1 MSKGFPHP
9 EPPPEAERTRT
20 RIGTDEVFVE
30 IDPDRI
36 EEAVANLTEQLKR
49 LVANGRHT
57 KVRLKYRGKP
67 LMPDIPMGVLVAT
80 EAVTF
85 WYAGLLRAL
94 VVNLG
99 VRTIIEV
106 ELIHDA
112 DEKVAKANDL
122 FLEGE
127 VEAAEALYRE
137 ALRMKA
143 DDPSALYHLG
153 VLLRVTGRRDEA
165 LRCLDKA
172 GEADHPDAE
181 RAREAAARMRRGART
196 L

>member
-1 MSKGFPHP
+1 MPEPKATPHP
-9 EPPPEAERTRT
+9 EPEAESRKA
-20 RIGTDEVFVE
+20 RIGAEGVFVE

-36 EEAVANLTEQLKR
+36 EEAVTRLTEELRR
-49 LVANGRHT
+49 LVTQGRYT

-67 LMPDIPMGVLVAT
+67 LMPDIPMGVLLAT

-99 VRTIIEV
+99 MRTIIEV

-112 DEKVAKANDL
+112 DERVRQGNEL
-122 FLEGE
+122 FMEGE
-127 VEAAEALYRE
+127 IEAAEERYRE
-137 ALRMKA
+137 ALRMKP
-143 DDPSALYHLG
+143 DDPAALYHLG
-153 VLLRVTGRRDEA
+153 VLLRVSGRRAEA
-165 LRCLDKA
+165 MAALEKA
-172 GEADHPDAE
+172 AAAEHPDAE
-181 RAREAAARMRRGART
+181 RAREALEKLRRGPRS